1 MPERAEESLE
11 VGWLLLATPR
21 WALSPGAQYLL
32 PSCEAWLRHLHPPNP
47 RALWPLCSTLA
58 SPAHTHLSSELL
70 LSFLSSSTVWHSVML
85 TFHVDGGAAS
95 SPPTELTCPLASR
108 HVPTFYMQ
116 APEEARAEE
125 RAPFPGL
132 QWSSPWQQE
141 AAAVMAAWMSSN
153 ILIGGFSPKKAEEPH
168 GVVKG
173 LGAAGLLAG
182 RGKLW
187 RGAAERETVLVDV
200 LPWPLS
206 CPPLVVKLPTAMF
219 RTHLVGEVTMPPFTA
234 TASVVKN

>member
-95 SPPTELTCPLASR
+95 SPHRIDLPIGVQTCPHLLHAGSR
-108 HVPTFYMQ
+108 
-116 APEEARAEE
+116 
-125 RAPFPGL
+125 
-132 QWSSPWQQE
+132 
-141 AAAVMAAWMSSN
+141 
-153 ILIGGFSPKKAEEPH
+153 GGQ
-168 GVVKG
+168 
-173 LGAAGLLAG
+173 G
-182 RGKLW
+182 RGKGPVPGSPVEQSL
-187 RGAAERETVLVDV
+187 AAGSCCCDGSMDV
-200 LPWPLS
+200 LQYPDWRVLPKKGGGAPRSGEGPWSRRSARWERKALEGS
-206 CPPLVVKLPTAMF
+206 SRERNRSSGCPAM
-219 RTHLVGEVTMPPFTA
+219 A
-234 TASVVKN
+234 TLMSTFGCEASDSDV

>member
-58 SPAHTHLSSELL
+58 SPAHTHLSTELL
-70 LSFLSSSTVWHSVML
+70 LSFLSSSIVWHSVML

-95 SPPTELTCPLASR
+95 SPHRIDLPIGVQTCPHLLHAGSR
-108 HVPTFYMQ
+108 GGQ
-116 APEEARAEE
+116 GRGKG
-125 RAPFPGL
+125 PFPGL

-187 RGAAERETVLVDV
+187 RGAAERETVLGDV

>member
-1 MPERAEESLE
+1 
-11 VGWLLLATPR
+11 
-21 WALSPGAQYLL
+21 
-32 PSCEAWLRHLHPPNP
+32 
-47 RALWPLCSTLA
+47 
-58 SPAHTHLSSELL
+58 
-70 LSFLSSSTVWHSVML
+70 
-85 TFHVDGGAAS
+85 
-95 SPPTELTCPLASR
+95 
-108 HVPTFYMQ
+108 MQ

-168 GVVKG
+168 GEVKG

-187 RGAAERETVLVDV
+187 RGAAERETVLGDV

-206 CPPLVVKLPTAMF
+206 CPPLVVKLPTEKLTGRELTPEF
-219 RTHLVGEVTMPPFTA
+219 RTHLVGEVTMSPFTA